1 MDENKPTFDRPL
13 IELTIS
19 APADRVWA
27 ALRDPALI
35 REWFGWDADTLE
47 AEIKIIF
54 EDHASA
60 DDAARVLRFGG
71 MGDGDRFEVVARGA
85 ETVVRLVRAAPSPDT
100 DWDEFF
106 EDITQGWIAFIRQ
119 LQFALERHPG
129 GGRRTLY
136 LSGSPRSAGAPLA
149 AAALGL
155 ADAGRAGEPYA
166 ARAAGAELAGR
177 VWHRGRHQIGL
188 TVDGWG
194 DGLLVIMDRPASSA
208 SPRGGSQ
215 AILTTYGLG
224 DEEFAALSRRW
235 KTWWSEHFV
244 PASPMASDCP

>member
-1 MDENKPTFDRPL
+1 MEENKPTFDRPL

-47 AEIKIIF
+47 AEIKTIF
-54 EDHASA
+54 ADYVDA
-60 DDAARVLRFGG
+60 DDAARVLKFRG
-71 MGDGDRFEVVARGA
+71 MGDRFEVVARGA
-85 ETVVRLVRAAPSPDT
+85 ETAVRVVRPAPSPDT
-100 DWDEFF
+100 DWDEYF
-106 EDITQGWIAFIRQ
+106 EDTTQGWIAFIRQ

-136 LSGSPRSAGAPLA
+136 FSGSPRTAGAPLA

-155 ADAGRAGEPYA
+155 ADAARAGEPYA

-194 DGLLVIMDRPASSA
+194 DGLLVIMDRPASSS

-215 AILTTYGLG
+215 AILTTYGL
-224 DEEFAALSRRW
+224 DDDAFAALSRRW
-235 KTWWSEHFV
+235 ETWWTERFA
-244 PASPMASDCP
+244 PAAPTPGP

>member
-1 MDENKPTFDRPL
+1 MEENKPTFDRPL

-27 ALRDPALI
+27 ALRDPELI

-47 AEIKIIF
+47 AEIKTIF
-54 EDHASA
+54 ADYADA
-60 DDAARVLRFGG
+60 DDAARVLHFRG
-71 MGDGDRFEVVARGA
+71 MGDRFEVVAHGA
-85 ETVVRLVRAAPSPDT
+85 ETVVRLVRPAPSPDT

-106 EDITQGWIAFIRQ
+106 EDVIQGWIAFIRQ
-119 LQFALERHPG
+119 LQFALDRHPG

-136 LSGSPRSAGAPLA
+136 FSGSPRSAGPLA

-155 ADAGRAGEPYA
+155 ADVGRAGEPYA
-166 ARAAGAELAGR
+166 ARAATGDELAGR

-194 DGLLVIMDRPASSA
+194 DGLLIIMDRPASGSF
-208 SPRGGSQ
+208 PRGGSQ

-224 DEEFAALSRRW
+224 DDELAALKRRW
-235 KTWWSEHFV
+235 ETWWTGHFA
-244 PASPMASDCP
+244 PAAHSTSG